1 MLNGDSDYQEYVLL
15 CKIYMS
21 LCQINKSV
29 EVDYYKIRCNGSFH
43 IVIPQNFSKTTSKY
57 LESITTHHSFSES
70 EGIVTYDNIQV
81 FDLRPQQP
89 EINLYRIRLQSRSG
103 VESMVKYIEISN
115 VFRALS
121 SREQYLVF
129 IGDNS
134 ILIDVDGKN
143 IDIKINQVKAEIST
157 IMFNEAISF
166 IPCFK
171 YSVGG
176 EDIILFT
183 SRHIHYHV
191 DKGGQFCSDYYG
203 MKVELMECINS
214 DEVFVDLNDEINFEK
229 KKLSEVV
236 TESKVVLYFPD
247 YLLTV
252 SNRQQLI
259 NLLDY
264 AVYVRNIS
272 FFILVLFYLRRTSIY
287 LEFIE
292 MKDKVVQ
299 ISGYVFFGLF
309 WLVLTSV

>member
-1 MLNGDSDYQEYVLL
+1 MLNSDSDYQEYVLL

-29 EVDYYKIRCNGSFH
+29 EVDYYKIRCNGVFH
-43 IVIPQNFSKTTSKY
+43 IVIPQNFSKVTSEY
-57 LESITTHHSFSES
+57 LEHITTHHTFSEN
-70 EGIVTYDNIQV
+70 EGIMTYDNIHV

-89 EINLYRIRLQSRSG
+89 EINLYRVRLQSGSS

-115 VFRALS
+115 VFRAIS
-121 SREQYLVF
+121 SNEQYLVF

-134 ILIDVDGKN
+134 ILIDVDGN
-143 IDIKINQVKAEIST
+143 AMSIRINQVKAEIST

-171 YSVGG
+171 YSEGG
-176 EDIILFT
+176 EDVILFT
-183 SRHIHYHV
+183 SKNIHYHV

-203 MKVELMECINS
+203 MKVELVECIIS
-214 DEVFVDLNDEINFEK
+214 DELFVDLNDDIAFEK
-229 KKLSEVV
+229 KKLSEII

-247 YLLTV
+247 YLLLV
-252 SNRQQLI
+252 SSRQQLI

-264 AVYVRNIS
+264 AIYIRNIS
-272 FFILVLFYLRRTSIY
+272 FFILVLIYLRRTSVK

-292 MKDKVVQ
+292 RKDKIIQ
-299 ISGYVFFGLF
+299 ISG
-309 WLVLTSV
+309 

>member
-29 EVDYYKIRCNGSFH
+29 EVDYYKIRCNGVFH
-43 IVIPQNFSKTTSKY
+43 IVIPQNFSKVTSEY
-57 LESITTHHSFSES
+57 LEHVTTHHSFSES
-70 EGIVTYDNIQV
+70 EGIMIYDNTPV

-89 EINLYRIRLQSRSG
+89 EINLYRVRLQSGTS

-115 VFRALS
+115 VFRTLTS
-121 SREQYLVF
+121 EEQYLVF

-134 ILIDVDGKN
+134 ILIDVEGN
-143 IDIKINQVKAEIST
+143 AMDIRINQVKAEVST

-171 YSVGG
+171 YSEGG
-176 EDIILFT
+176 EDVILFT
-183 SRHIHYHV
+183 SRNIHCHV

-203 MKVELMECINS
+203 MKVELIECIES
-214 DEVFVDLNDEINFEK
+214 DELFVDLNDDVGFEV
-229 KKLSEVV
+229 KKLSDIL

-247 YLLTV
+247 YLLLV
-252 SNRQQLI
+252 SSRQQLI

-264 AVYVRNIS
+264 AIYIRNLS
-272 FFILVLFYLRRTSIY
+272 FFILILTYLRRTSIQLDY
-287 LEFIE
+287 RA
-292 MKDKVVQ
+292 KKGQTVQ
-299 ISGYVFFGLF
+299 ISG
-309 WLVLTSV
+309 

>member
-1 MLNGDSDYQEYVLL
+1 MLNSDSDYQEYVLL

-29 EVDYYKIRCNGSFH
+29 EVDYYKIRCNGVFH
-43 IVIPQNFSKTTSKY
+43 IVIPQNFSKLTSEY
-57 LESITTHHSFSES
+57 LEHITTHHTFSEN
-70 EGIVTYDNIQV
+70 EGIMTYDNIHV

-89 EINLYRIRLQSRSG
+89 EINLYRVRLQSGSS

-115 VFRALS
+115 VFRAIS
-121 SREQYLVF
+121 SIEQYLVF

-134 ILIDVDGKN
+134 ILIDVDGN
-143 IDIKINQVKAEIST
+143 AMSIRINQVKAEIST

-171 YSVGG
+171 YSEGG
-176 EDIILFT
+176 EDVILFT
-183 SRHIHYHV
+183 SKNIHYHV

-203 MKVELMECINS
+203 MKVELVECIIS
-214 DEVFVDLNDEINFEK
+214 DELFVDLNDDIAFEK
-229 KKLSEVV
+229 KKLSEII

-247 YLLTV
+247 YLLLV
-252 SNRQQLI
+252 SSRQQLI

-264 AVYVRNIS
+264 AIYIRNIS
-272 FFILVLFYLRRTSIY
+272 FFILVLIYLRRTSVK

-292 MKDKVVQ
+292 RKDKIIQ
-299 ISGYVFFGLF
+299 ISG
-309 WLVLTSV
+309 